1 MSDRRGASNLGIPL
15 MLGTLVL
22 LGGFL
27 YWLATTAE
35 PTPPPVIEEDPD
47 EEVGPAAMAVNVDSV
62 NILGASLQGQT
73 VRVQNASVGQALGE
87 SSFMVQSAQPFVAVM
102 NADMIAA
109 AEPMPSGTFTLVG
122 TLHARSD
129 SILAVWLED
138 GTVTP
143 ANEMIA
149 DFADFYVMITSIEY
163 PDPPAD
169 AAAPGNGQD

>member
-1 MSDRRGASNLGIPL
+1 MPDRRGASNLGIPL

-35 PTPPPVIEEDPD
+35 PTPPPVLEEDP
-47 EEVGPAAMAVNVDSV
+47 EEQTGPMATTVNVDSV
-62 NILGASLQGQT
+62 NILGAGLQGQT
-73 VRVQNASVGQALGE
+73 VRVENASVGQALSE
-87 SSFMVQSAQPFVAVM
+87 TAFMVQSAQPFVAVM

-109 AEPMPSGTFTLVG
+109 AEPMPSGNFTLVG
-122 TLHARSD
+122 TLFERTD
-129 SILAVWLED
+129 SILAVWVED

-149 DFADFYVMITSIEY
+149 DFADQYVLITAIEY
-163 PDPPAD
+163 P
-169 AAAPGNGQD
+169 AASAGESGNEQD